1 MPPPDSDS
9 QLLLQDVPYFSQETP
24 YTCLPACLR
33 MCLEWVGA
41 SFPDAELAALCD
53 TGRLGTRPDDAAAA
67 IAILGFECVKPER
80 PAIEWL
86 TSCLAADQPVIVGL
100 AIRANGRRSLHAAVV
115 IGIDE
120 CNVTLHDPQR
130 GPAMRERIDDFRA
143 AWELAGSSAITVARG

>member
-1 MPPPDSDS
+1 MPLPDSDS
-9 QLLLQDVPYFSQETP
+9 QVLLQDVPYCSQETP

-33 MCLEWVGA
+33 MCLEWIGA
-41 SFPDAELAALCD
+41 SVAEAELAALCH

-67 IAILGFECVKPER
+67 IASLGFEFVKPER
-80 PAIEWL
+80 PTIEWL
-86 TSCLAADQPVIVGL
+86 ASCLAADQPVIVGL

-130 GPAMRERIDDFRA
+130 GAEIRERIDDFRA
-143 AWELAGSSAITVARG
+143 AWELAGSSAITVAGG